1 MVYYETKNQNW
12 GSFWRVLQMGD
23 VGIFYGHL
31 VYLKLFGIFDSN
43 LVYLMGIWYILQPLG
58 LFYSHLI
65 YFMAIWYSFP
75 FWKNLATLL
84 HNKYVEGFKTIS

>member
-1 MVYYETKNQNW
+1 LEGLAIEDIGNFMAI
-12 GSFWRVLQMGD
+12 GS
-23 VGIFYGHL
+23 
-31 VYLKLFGIFDSN
+31 
-43 LVYLMGIWYILQPLG
+43 ILQPLG

-84 HNKYVEGFKTIS
+84 HNKYVEGVKTIS